1 MGALRAGRGIIG
13 AVAAKET
20 VVDWTLYGQ
29 LSVMMFLQFAIWG
42 AWAPVLAAHLLG
54 KLKLSGKQTSLI
66 YATLPIACIVSPF
79 LGGQIADRWMATEQ
93 FLALVSVTGGV
104 ALLIAAWRKTFASLF
119 FLMLLYSLLFAPTLA
134 LTNSM
139 MFVNLRKAA
148 RPGVVEQVRKA
159 HEADPKFDEN
169 SPAIKK
175 EIKDK
180 VQTEL
185 DKQSPWIRV
194 WGTIGW
200 IVAGL
205 GLAFWRRGGKQS
217 GRFSDCLLLGGI
229 FSVALGLYCF
239 FLPHTPPPDK
249 PSDPLAF
256 REAFKMLAEP
266 NFLIFMIISF
276 IVTTEL
282 QFYYIPTA
290 QFLEDIGIK
299 NKNVPAVM
307 TLAQMAEVIG
317 MFVLLPFLLPR
328 IGYKWGLAIG
338 VLAWPGRYVIFALM
352 KPVWLVVSSLP
363 FHGIGYT
370 FFFFLGQMFV
380 DKVAGEDI
388 RGSAQALVF
397 GITVGL
403 GNLLGT
409 QFTGFIMDHFK
420 QEGKFN
426 WRPIFLVPCVLTVAC
441 AIAFLALFRG

>member
-1 MGALRAGRGIIG
+1 MTGA
-13 AVAAKET
+13 
-20 VVDWTLYGQ
+20 LYGQ
-29 LSVMMFLQFAIWG
+29 LSVMMFLEFAVWG
-42 AWAPVLAAHLLG
+42 AWAPVLGAYLLG
-54 KLKLSGKQTSLI
+54 TLKLSGKQTSLV

-93 FLALVSVTGGV
+93 FLALVSVAGGV
-104 ALLIAAWRKTFASLF
+104 VLLVAAWRKTFASLF
-119 FLMLLYSLLFAPTLA
+119 LLLLLYSLLFAPTLA

-139 MFVNLRKAA
+139 MFVNLDKAA

-159 HEADPKFDEN
+159 HAGDEKFDEK
-169 SPAIKK
+169 SEAVKK

-180 VQTEL
+180 VRAEL
-185 DKQSPWIRV
+185 KEQSPRIRV
-194 WGTIGW
+194 WGTLGW

-229 FSVALGLYCF
+229 VSVGLGLYCF

-256 REAFKMLAEP
+256 REALKMLAEP
-266 NFLIFMIISF
+266 NFLVFMVISF

-317 MFVLLPFLLPR
+317 MFVLLPFLLPQ
-328 IGYKWGLAIG
+328 IGYKWALAIG
-338 VLAWPGRYVIFALM
+338 VIAWPARYVIFALM
-352 KPVWLVVSSLP
+352 KPVWLVISSLP

-380 DKVAGEDI
+380 DEVAPEDI
-388 RGSAQALVF
+388 RNSAQALVF
-397 GITVGL
+397 SITVGL

-409 QFTGFIMDHFK
+409 QFTGVIMDFFK
-420 QEGKFN
+420 FEGKFR
-426 WRPIFLVPCVLTVAC
+426 WRPIFLVPCILTVAC
-441 AIAFLALFRG
+441 AIAFLALFKG